1 MTMLGSD
8 AAKAA
13 ASHPTDGGKLE
24 SRSWKMSAFA
34 CALSLS
40 AALVIAASL
49 TLLPKAEVAFSAIG
63 EPSMPAYDFDDEF
76 PFVDW
81 DGLRAIDPNVIGWVS
96 IPGTDLGL
104 PIVRA
109 NASEPSF
116 YASHG
121 FGRSADAKGCPF
133 LDSDCTDGLNSLNS
147 VVYGHN
153 WSTGEMFAEFA
164 KYARRTYAEK
174 HRKVLLQTP
183 DVKRRLYVQSVEI
196 ASGMDSSNVMGFSSR
211 EEFRCWYQA
220 RYEASIVKLAPKPTG
235 DAAPDKVV
243 TFCTCVD
250 DETRDERVLVYAA
263 EG

>member
-1 MTMLGSD
+1 MLGSD
-8 AAKAA
+8 MAKST
-13 ASHPTDGGKLE
+13 ASHSTDEGKLK
-24 SRSWKMSAFA
+24 SRSWKMAIFA

-40 AALVIAASL
+40 AALATT
-49 TLLPKAEVAFSAIG
+49 TLSMPLSKAGSAFPAVG
-63 EPSMPAYDFDDEF
+63 EPSISAYDLEEE
-76 PFVDW
+76 PPLVDW
-81 DGLRAIDPNVIGWVS
+81 DNLKATDPNVIGWVS

-109 NASEPSF
+109 DASEPSF
-116 YASHG
+116 YANHG
-121 FGRSADAKGCPF
+121 FGRSADPRGCPF
-133 LDSDCTDGLNSLNS
+133 LDSDCTDGLSSLNS

-153 WSTGEMFAEFA
+153 LNTGDMFAEFA
-164 KYARRTYAEK
+164 KYVEQAYAED

-183 DVKRRLYVQSVEI
+183 GEKRRLYVQSVEI
-196 ASGMDSSNVMGFSSR
+196 ASGTDSSNVTDFSSQ

-250 DETRDERVLVYAA
+250 DEMKDERVLIYAA
-263 EG
+263 EEWL